1 MAWIALV
8 ILSFFEIRLSLDLTA
23 TESRKSPPLRP
34 FKAQLSL
41 LDFGDMLRPATV
53 LSMPRRH
60 ELTALLDIGEADR
73 KALQSAYE
81 IQPSSYEEL
90 AAL

>member
-1 MAWIALV
+1 MR
-8 ILSFFEIRLSLDLTA
+8 SDC
-23 TESRKSPPLRP
+23 PRP
-34 FKAQLSL
+34 DDYGEPKIVPSQTIQGQLSL
-41 LDFGDMLRPATV
+41 LDFGDSSRPAPE
-53 LSMPRRH
+53 LSMPGRH